1 MTKEVIDVKIQ
12 ETILKSLYDN
22 GINDK
27 LIFEAKKMDV
37 DLVRLFYEKFS
48 IICGKSAPAP
58 LRGRREGRPLPAG
71 RSASG
76 RFLPYAAP
84 PHTLSAFSATAP
96 WSRPPCC
103 GPRAT

>member
-37 DLVRLFYEKFS
+37 DLVRLF
-48 IICGKSAPAP
+48 
-58 LRGRREGRPLPAG
+58 
-71 RSASG
+71 
-76 RFLPYAAP
+76 
-84 PHTLSAFSATAP
+84 
-96 WSRPPCC
+96 
-103 GPRAT
+103 